1 MLVVLTA
8 IIAIIGV
15 VAMMINSKI
24 GDGEA
29 YEESI
34 EKKELHQRF
43 VDVMSVYAVNKAE
56 SMLLQAEI
64 DNDEDKYLEADE
76 ALEYWKDR
84 GD

>member
-8 IIAIIGV
+8 IIAVIGV
-15 VAMMINSKI
+15 VAMRINSKI
-24 GDGEA
+24 GDGED
-29 YEESI
+29 YEEGI

-64 DNDEDKYLEADE
+64 DNDEDKYLEAVE
-76 ALEYWKDR
+76 ALEYWK
-84 GD
+84 G